1 MAIFNSQASFPC
13 QIKSLTKLNKQIV
26 TSNCRANT
34 NLQGKFHTSLL
45 PLGAS
50 LNKRVNMIL
59 VKELNQRKNKI
70 FYIVVIC
77 LTDVKECEVA
87 QKKCIL

>member
-1 MAIFNSQASFPC
+1 
-13 QIKSLTKLNKQIV
+13 
-26 TSNCRANT
+26 
-34 NLQGKFHTSLL
+34 
-45 PLGAS
+45 
-50 LNKRVNMIL
+50 MIL

-87 QKKCIL
+87 QFKKMYLIVQSRVQILDYDLTVRGNL